1 VLQPKELLAPFPSDQ
16 NHLLAGERTCR
27 NAVST
32 SSAGTSSS
40 FSRTPGSQWTLR
52 WREMDSNHRSPAA
65 IPRAIAMISS
75 AFLLN
80 ARLPR
85 AAGMARAARG
95 RSRFDLV
102 SCAAR
107 LSNPL
112 RISVALGGLPMISDR
127 LSIDQIDSFIE
138 IGYCVV
144 RGLFLR
150 SRPRLLA
157 VACGPHGGE
166 PYKAKGADPNRVS
179 RGAV

>member
-1 VLQPKELLAPFPSDQ
+1 MLRYPARRVWLAQPE
-16 NHLLAGERTCR
+16 
-27 NAVST
+27 
-32 SSAGTSSS
+32 
-40 FSRTPGSQWTLR
+40 
-52 WREMDSNHRSPAA
+52 
-65 IPRAIAMISS
+65 
-75 AFLLN
+75 
-80 ARLPR
+80 
-85 AAGMARAARG
+85 